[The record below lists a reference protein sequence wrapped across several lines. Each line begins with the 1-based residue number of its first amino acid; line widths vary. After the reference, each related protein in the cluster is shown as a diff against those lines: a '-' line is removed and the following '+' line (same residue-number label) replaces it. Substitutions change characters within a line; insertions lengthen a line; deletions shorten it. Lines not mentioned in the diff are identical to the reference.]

1 MLTAPPCRPQGA
13 AICLSDTAR
22 TVRSG
27 VVESGGFPDQRESEW
42 IVFSAARDSLQ
53 VFIVPD
59 SASYLWMS
67 PESAAGFRAEHA
79 INDASWIRAR
89 LAHAGTYVFSAQIT
103 SDTAIQYELR
113 VAPVIAT
120 GASWPTGGAATLTI
134 DGTDSAAIVPAAMAQ
149 GINADSTW
157 RRFAV
162 PPGTYRVL
170 LVRDSVYVTCAL
182 PCRTPRRIVM
192 RPSQAALVRP

>member
-1 MLTAPPCRPQGA
+1 MVFA
-13 AICLSDTAR
+13 ADH
-22 TVRSG
+22 
-27 VVESGGFPDQRESEW
+27 
-42 IVFSAARDSLQ
+42 DSLQ
-53 VFIVPD
+53 IFIVPD

-67 PESAAGFRAEHA
+67 PASAEGFRAEHA

-89 LAHAGTYVFSAQIT
+89 FAHAGTYLYSARIA
-103 SDTAIQYELR
+103 SDTAIGYELR
-113 VAPVIAT
+113 VAPVIGT

-134 DGTDSAAIVPAAMAQ
+134 EGADSAAIVPAAIAQ
-149 GINADSTW
+149 GIDADSTW

-192 RPSQAALVRP
+192 RPAQADVVRP